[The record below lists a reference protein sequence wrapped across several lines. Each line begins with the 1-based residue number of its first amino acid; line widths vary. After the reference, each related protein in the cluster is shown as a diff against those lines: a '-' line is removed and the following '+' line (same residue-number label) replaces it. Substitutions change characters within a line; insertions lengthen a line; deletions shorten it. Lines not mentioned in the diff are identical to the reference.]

1 MKQKQLVTDELREGG
16 VKESQT
22 VFLTLDKHGGIRH
35 VNLMDFMNNG
45 TGF

>member
-1 MKQKQLVTDELREGG
+1 MKQKQLVADELREGG

-22 VFLTLDKHGGIRH
+22 VFPTLDKRGGIRH
-35 VNLMDFMNNG
+35 VNLMDFMKNG